1 MTATQVRAS
10 LQASLARFQEA
21 VKKSQGPGGVNTG
34 SKCSIARLPYSM
46 ATEMKE
52 TYFPFEERIR
62 EASIETRLKRL
73 GESYTRLSTI
83 TDCSVTAFSTREAE
97 PTDHVPLLLVSTLL
111 GVRGNSMAES
121 GSHPSP
127 ASSPRSSYSSERES
141 QNVNGFAQVQ
151 PMPNVPLS
159 PSTVDEYAQ
168 GQQLNNGPELVATDE
183 HPVPISSASIDWD
196 RTSIRHLGD
205 GRKSVLAMP
214 EHGYLSKESRRMN
227 EANVRQSAV
236 SAPQRHTSASNATS
250 AMLLQNGFRAS
261 RENAR
266 KQAEQS
272 GASRSLLPSVSVPGN
287 EKLETPSISSSR
299 MCLDWPVLWRF
310 LAMLLVTAIFL
321 GFLIVALITL
331 GKTKTNA
338 ATPLQLFTSS
348 PQIVSSKDG
357 TSTLTISWA
366 GREALNFSFNS
377 AINTKMGSD
386 ERKPDAWQF
395 LFDWSAEDI
404 DLGPY
409 GESKLTS
416 SVPVPSFWDEY
427 VKNVAFLGVFI
438 RIYSLA
444 HIALRLL
451 GRLWQGREDKGIY
464 WTAKLLR
471 CFNKAKRLM
480 AITLAIIVSPL
491 MWTAITRAL
500 LLM

>member
-1 MTATQVRAS
+1 MVANFWQGKGKARTSPLDEALRETALKPSRLPRPVKSRQSSSMPTSSFQCKTLQLINTQSKSPASLSLPTSPVQGAKILPNKRIPVRPAAAALVPGSSSEALATHRSSVAIVAAPSSGGTSHTRIDTPRTAERAETTRLGLIAEASPYQAGTMTATQVRAS

-196 RTSIRHLGD
+196 RIYPSSW
-205 GRKSVLAMP
+205 GR
-214 EHGYLSKESRRMN
+214 
-227 EANVRQSAV
+227 
-236 SAPQRHTSASNATS
+236 T
-250 AMLLQNGFRAS
+250 
-261 RENAR
+261 
-266 KQAEQS
+266 
-272 GASRSLLPSVSVPGN
+272 
-287 EKLETPSISSSR
+287 
-299 MCLDWPVLWRF
+299 
-310 LAMLLVTAIFL
+310 
-321 GFLIVALITL
+321 
-331 GKTKTNA
+331 
-338 ATPLQLFTSS
+338 
-348 PQIVSSKDG
+348 
-357 TSTLTISWA
+357 
-366 GREALNFSFNS
+366 
-377 AINTKMGSD
+377 
-386 ERKPDAWQF
+386 
-395 LFDWSAEDI
+395 
-404 DLGPY
+404 
-409 GESKLTS
+409 
-416 SVPVPSFWDEY
+416 
-427 VKNVAFLGVFI
+427 
-438 RIYSLA
+438 
-444 HIALRLL
+444 
-451 GRLWQGREDKGIY
+451 
-464 WTAKLLR
+464 
-471 CFNKAKRLM
+471 
-480 AITLAIIVSPL
+480 
-491 MWTAITRAL
+491 
-500 LLM
+500 